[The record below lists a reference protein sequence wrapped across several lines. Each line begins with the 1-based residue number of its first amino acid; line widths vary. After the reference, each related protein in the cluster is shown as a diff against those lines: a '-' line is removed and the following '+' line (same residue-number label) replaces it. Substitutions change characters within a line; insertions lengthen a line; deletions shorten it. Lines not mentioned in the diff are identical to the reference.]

1 MTQTQPTPDNVLDR
15 SAVFGSVDVQGAGLV
30 VSRANITCIF
40 GSANVDLRA
49 AELMGAEVGLECFIL
64 FGSLELRV
72 PAAWRVIMDVQ
83 PFFGNVE
90 ERGAPPA
97 LEPGAPTLRIRG
109 TVIFGN
115 AELERF

>member
-1 MTQTQPTPDNVLDR
+1 MTQTQPTSENALDR
-15 SAVFGSVDVQGAGLV
+15 SAVFGSVAVQGAGLV
-30 VSRANITCIF
+30 VSRANITCVF
-40 GSANVDLRA
+40 GSAKVDLRA

-90 ERGAPPA
+90 ERGVPPA
-97 LEPGAPTLRIRG
+97 AEPGAPTLRIRG

-115 AELERF
+115 TELERF

>member
-1 MTQTQPTPDNVLDR
+1 MTTTSEDVLDR

-30 VSRANITCIF
+30 VSRVNLTCIF
-40 GSANVDLRA
+40 GSAKVDLRA
-49 AELMGAEVGLECFIL
+49 AELMSAEAELECFIL
-64 FGSLELRV
+64 FGGLELRV
-72 PAAWRVIMDVQ
+72 PAAWRVVMDVQ

-97 LEPGAPTLRIRG
+97 ITPDAPTLRIRG
-109 TVIFGN
+109 TVVFGN